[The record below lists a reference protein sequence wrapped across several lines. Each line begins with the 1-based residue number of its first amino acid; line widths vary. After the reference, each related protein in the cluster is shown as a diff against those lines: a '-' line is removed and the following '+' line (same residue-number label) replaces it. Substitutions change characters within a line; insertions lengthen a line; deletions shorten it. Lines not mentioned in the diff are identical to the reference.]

1 MSTNHPADHA
11 ALQEQADRLP
21 TADWEAH
28 RDLAQ
33 AAVQYGHAAQ
43 VEQTFS
49 NDESDR
55 EPLTHR
61 TRIYLADSPEIEG
74 EQVEST
80 EEGPMGDSVS
90 TETFTPENP
99 TGYYGARTPWEDSP
113 VPSPSSGGPPI
124 REASN
129 RDQYAETVS
138 ARSRLFGG
146 MSAKNPNGGGQPA
159 SEFQQRER
167 LQTTQQSDLGRGRGD

>member
-1 MSTNHPADHA
+1 MSENYPTDRA

-33 AAVQYGHAAQ
+33 AAVQVGHAAQ

-49 NDESDR
+49 NDASDP

-61 TRIYLADSPEIEG
+61 TSIHLADASEIEG
-74 EQVEST
+74 EPVENT
-80 EEGPMGDSVS
+80 EEGPMGDSIS

-113 VPSPSSGGPPI
+113 VTLPSSGGPAV
-124 REASN
+124 REAPS

-146 MSAKNPNGGGQPA
+146 MSTKNPSDGGQPA
-159 SEFQQRER
+159 SDFQQRER
-167 LQTTQQSDLGRGRGD
+167 LQTTQQADLGRGRGD